1 MARIRPLHN
10 KILLTNL
17 ERGERTTKGGI
28 IIADDSKITARE
40 RGIRARWAEVYAV
53 GPRTK

>member
-10 KILLTNL
+10 KILTNL

-28 IIADDSKITARE
+28 IIADDSKSQPMNVAS
-40 RGIRARWAEVYAV
+40 GHV
-53 GPRTK
+53 GLRFTQ